1 MAVATLDPHTY
12 LKETSSGKL
21 FEDIV
26 SIVDARR
33 SALSPTIKQMI
44 EVKRRYNGDY
54 VVPLPNLEDAPELPP
69 LTPSLIADAIDHT
82 AMRASSVMPMIFCPA
97 VDPGKE
103 RGSKSRER
111 AAIRRKTLASTYHYS
126 RMKLL
131 LRRAYR
137 HLSGY
142 ATASLL
148 VLPDFKAER
157 PRIVLRDPLTSF
169 PEPKAPED
177 YSEHE
182 NVAFIYR
189 KSAAWL
195 VANYPQTKSMITGAV
210 SELYK
215 MWDCVEWIDR
225 EEVVLGIMGP
235 AMDQVDYGPD
245 IPHRGMMELARYPNR
260 AEMVPA
266 VIPARVT
273 LDRIGSQV
281 ANLTGIVDLM
291 AKLTALDII
300 ATEKSIW
307 PDRYLIGRQNGMP
320 QVVGGHWKGGE
331 TGEPNILQDVE
342 NVGELRSAPDPNN
355 KNTLDRLERNF
366 RVSAGLVPAMGG
378 ETYGSLRTGKGIDS
392 MMDVSVQGRVQEL
405 QEILEGHLPELNR
418 GIFAVYEG
426 YWPDRKFVH
435 FSGWPGDVGHV
446 EFVPQVH
453 LAETHDNIVSYAIPG
468 ADVQG
473 LTVALG
479 QLRGAKAISAA
490 TFRSLH
496 PWIGDPDGEG
506 QRVLEE
512 DLEEALRV
520 SLLERAS
527 QGGIPPEDM
536 ATIEQFIKD
545 GDDIVQAVIKANRL
559 AQERQAT
566 SAPPPDPTAG
576 QVAPPGTQPGLAN
589 PGEGQEQPAP
599 PEAIQPPAASQQNL
613 RQLLLALRAGSNL
626 RDSSR

>member
-1 MAVATLDPHTY
+1 
-12 LKETSSGKL
+12 
-21 FEDIV
+21 
-26 SIVDARR
+26 
-33 SALSPTIKQMI
+33 MI

-97 VDPGKE
+97 LDPGKE
-103 RGSKSRER
+103 TGTKSRAR
-111 AAIRRKTLASTYHYS
+111 AAVRRKALASTYHYS

-137 HLSGY
+137 HMSGY

-148 VLPDFKAER
+148 VMPDFKAER
-157 PRIVLRDPLTSF
+157 PRIVLRDPLTSY

-177 YSEHE
+177 YSEHQ
-182 NVAFIYR
+182 NVAFVYR

-195 VANYPQTKSMITGAV
+195 RERYPKTRDMIQGSVAEM
-210 SELYK
+210 YK
-215 MWDCVEWIDR
+215 MWDCVEWID
-225 EEVVLGIMGP
+225 EDEIVLGVMGP

-245 IPHRGMMELARYPNR
+245 IPNRGQCELARYPNR
-260 AEMVPA
+260 AGMVPA

-273 LDRIGSQV
+273 MDRIASQV
-281 ANLTGIVDLM
+281 GHLIGTTDLM
-291 AKLTALDII
+291 AKLMALDII

-307 PDRYLIGRQNGMP
+307 PDRYIVGRQNGMP
-320 QVVGGHWKGGE
+320 QVVGGRWKGGE

-342 NVGELRSAPDPNN
+342 SVGELRSAPDPNN
-355 KNTLDRLERNF
+355 KNTMDRLERNF

-405 QEILEGHLPELNR
+405 QEIMEGHLPELNH
-418 GIFAVYEG
+418 GIFSVYEG

-446 EFVPQVH
+446 EFVPERD
-453 LAETHDNIVSYAIPG
+453 LAETHDNVVSYAVPG

-496 PWIGDPDGEG
+496 PWIGDPEGEN

-520 SLLERAS
+520 SLLERAAS
-527 QGGIPPEDM
+527 GGIPPEDM

-545 GDDIVQAVIKANRL
+545 GDDIVQAVIKANRI

-566 SAPPPDPTAG
+566 EAAPPDPSLG
-576 QVAPPGTQPGLAN
+576 QVAPPGAQPGLAN
-589 PGEGQEQPAP
+589 PGEGQEQPEPQPAIEP
-599 PEAIQPPAASQQNL
+599 PQPSQQNL

-626 RDSSR
+626 RDTAR